1 MKLDGELWAGRC
13 RFAAVGSLMGSS
25 SLEGGRWYETA
36 WRSLT
41 FVVFD
46 APHAGGTYLQRL
58 EKARARIAAMGPP
71 DGCVAMLARRFIC
84 PFHRRPHRRRRTCRR
99 IVVAPVMEVADAA
112 AKRTRCCSA
121 WLPAAARGSC
131 CGAMRLGGVRGPAK
145 ASTDR
150 LTPRSPPAPL
160 LISYSLSPR

>member
-58 EKARARIAAMGPP
+58 EKARARIAATGPP
-71 DGCVAMLARRFIC
+71 DRCVAMLARQFIY
-84 PFHRRPHRRRRTCRR
+84 PFRRRPHRRLYLQAHRRCAGDTGSGRGGQGR
-99 IVVAPVMEVADAA
+99 A
-112 AKRTRCCSA
+112 
-121 WLPAAARGSC
+121 AAARGC
-131 CGAMRLGGVRGPAK
+131 PRRRGARAAAQRG
-145 ASTDR
+145 
-150 LTPRSPPAPL
+150 
-160 LISYSLSPR
+160 